1 MRSAIRTG
9 TGLVIKLPFRLG
21 ERLRTFDRAGDAMTT
36 FAELVE
42 APVDWYA
49 ELPSSYRDKLRGD
62 PGYMRDLI
70 YQERRRRVLTGAAP
84 ASVGPST
91 PELPWW
97 VRPFSPRRVS
107 REVETTF
114 MDHCFDE
121 LHELLCS
128 DSEKYAA
135 DRKSIL
141 SEYRAGHATL
151 VAGLTASMAPYLGS
165 MTVLL
170 PAVAAIALTTIGH
183 VGLRGWCAMQT
194 ERKRARKK
202 GEVPDG

>member
-42 APVDWYA
+42 APADWYA

-135 DRKSIL
+135 DRKVDPFRIQGWPCHACGGS
-141 SEYRAGHATL
+141 YRKYGAVPWEHDRSAPCGRGNRPNHDWARWLEGMVCNADGAQAGSKKR
-151 VAGLTASMAPYLGS
+151 GGS
-165 MTVLL
+165 
-170 PAVAAIALTTIGH
+170 
-183 VGLRGWCAMQT
+183 
-194 ERKRARKK
+194 
-202 GEVPDG
+202 